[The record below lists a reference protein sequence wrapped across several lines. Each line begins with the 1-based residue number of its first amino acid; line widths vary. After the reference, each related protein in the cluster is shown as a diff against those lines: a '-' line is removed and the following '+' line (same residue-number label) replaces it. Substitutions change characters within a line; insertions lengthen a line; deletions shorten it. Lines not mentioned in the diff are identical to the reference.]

1 MKEQVL
7 NEIVKFDST
16 AEYYQQLEK
25 SILGNQSCYEAT
37 VIDGE
42 LLGMKV
48 LVEGKHPV
56 GLYLPKATDER
67 RQKAEQMILDYVAD
81 PDYFE
86 RYMSIGPTANDHFV
100 FMEKVGSGK
109 QMVICGAG
117 HVSIALLRLA
127 KMVGFKVT
135 VIDDRP
141 VFCNKAREEIGRA
154 HV

>member
-37 VIDGE
+37 VVDGE

-56 GLYLPKATDER
+56 GLYLPNATDER
-67 RQKAEQMILDYVAD
+67 RQKAEQMILVMWRIRIILS
-81 PDYFE
+81 E
-86 RYMSIGPTANDHFV
+86 YMS
-100 FMEKVGSGK
+100 
-109 QMVICGAG
+109 
-117 HVSIALLRLA
+117 
-127 KMVGFKVT
+127 T
-135 VIDDRP
+135 VRRP
-141 VFCNKAREEIGRA
+141 MIILFLWRRWAAASRW
-154 HV
+154 

>member
-37 VIDGE
+37 VVDGE

-56 GLYLPKATDER
+56 GLYLPNATDER
-67 RQKAEQMILDYVAD
+67 RQKAEQMDSGLCGGSGL
-81 PDYFE
+81 FE

-100 FMEKVGSGK
+100 LWRRWAAAS
-109 QMVICGAG
+109 
-117 HVSIALLRLA
+117 RW
-127 KMVGFKVT
+127 
-135 VIDDRP
+135 
-141 VFCNKAREEIGRA
+141 
-154 HV
+154 

>member
-1 MKEQVL
+1 
-7 NEIVKFDST
+7 
-16 AEYYQQLEK
+16 
-25 SILGNQSCYEAT
+25 
-37 VIDGE
+37 
-42 LLGMKV
+42 
-48 LVEGKHPV
+48 
-56 GLYLPKATDER
+56 
-67 RQKAEQMILDYVAD
+67 MILDYVAD

-141 VFCNKAREEIGRA
+141 VFCNKAREAGADEVICELFRRLREWMITRSLILLL
-154 HV
+154 

>member
-37 VIDGE
+37 VVDGE

-56 GLYLPKATDER
+56 VCIC
-67 RQKAEQMILDYVAD
+67 QMQ
-81 PDYFE
+81 
-86 RYMSIGPTANDHFV
+86 
-100 FMEKVGSGK
+100 
-109 QMVICGAG
+109 QMN
-117 HVSIALLRLA
+117 
-127 KMVGFKVT
+127 
-135 VIDDRP
+135 DDRRL
-141 VFCNKAREEIGRA
+141 NR
-154 HV
+154 

>member
-37 VIDGE
+37 VVDGE

-48 LVEGKHPV
+48 LVEEKHPV
-56 GLYLPKATDER
+56 GLYLPNATDER

-127 KMVGFKVT
+127 KWLAL
-135 VIDDRP
+135 R
-141 VFCNKAREEIGRA
+141 
-154 HV
+154 